1 MYGMVNMK
9 LTDYFSSKNAAKV
22 GVGVML
28 ESFSAPEEMGLLP
41 EP

>member
-1 MYGMVNMK
+1 MENMK
-9 LTDYFSSKNAAKV
+9 LTVSFSKNAAKV

-28 ESFSAPEEMGLLP
+28 ESFSGQEEMGLLP

>member
-1 MYGMVNMK
+1 MN
-9 LTDYFSSKNAAKV
+9 LEINWLFFSKNAAKV